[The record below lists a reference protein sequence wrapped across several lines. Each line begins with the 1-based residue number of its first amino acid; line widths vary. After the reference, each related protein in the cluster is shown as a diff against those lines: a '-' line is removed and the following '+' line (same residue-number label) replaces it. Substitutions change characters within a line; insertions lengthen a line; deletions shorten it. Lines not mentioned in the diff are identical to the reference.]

1 MVFPEVNFCGV
12 AQFRSW
18 KKRRKKMH
26 KIPRLPEQVLKTL
39 SPIELEIFT
48 LLIKKGEKIERKQS

>member
-1 MVFPEVNFCGV
+1 
-12 AQFRSW
+12 
-18 KKRRKKMH
+18 MH